1 MPLLRHSL
9 AAGNCRYVGI
19 ASPLIN
25 THTRSMFKRPKNFFI
40 TLAGILA
47 TLFALGT
54 AALNNPE
61 LDSAA
66 QTVHDGVDNKH
77 ILVSQA
83 QRWVA
88 DTRQVQKSAVEV
100 TPSDRRLMVP
110 TCNNPFEFNFP
121 FATSQKTLRATCPEN
136 GWQVFLGINIHQTRA
151 ALRYTGD
158 FTSGHQLRSTDVETV
173 KLSKSIAGL
182 ASDALAIES
191 FSLTTAVRAG
201 DLVMQRQLSTSVEG
215 YKLIRSVVAGDVLD
229 ISVVEIVML
238 ASANLPASQ
247 RLSIEK
253 LDGARAARALA
264 SGTVLSS
271 YDIKEKQQ
279 VLITQSGIARGQAV
293 ARADVALQDYY
304 GKLPKDSLRDYSSAA
319 QMQAIRNLAAGVPLR
334 LSDLAPVN
342 VIRKGDNV
350 QLSIRKGAL
359 EITVTMLSLGNARSG
374 QRILLLNPE
383 SGEKIQALAEGP
395 GRARGLTSSAKM
407 PDRQGLLRSN
417 K

>member
-1 MPLLRHSL
+1 
-9 AAGNCRYVGI
+9 
-19 ASPLIN
+19 
-25 THTRSMFKRPKNFFI
+25 
-40 TLAGILA
+40 
-47 TLFALGT
+47 
-54 AALNNPE
+54 
-61 LDSAA
+61 
-66 QTVHDGVDNKH
+66 
-77 ILVSQA
+77 
-83 QRWVA
+83 
-88 DTRQVQKSAVEV
+88 
-100 TPSDRRLMVP
+100 
-110 TCNNPFEFNFP
+110 
-121 FATSQKTLRATCPEN
+121 
-136 GWQVFLGINIHQTRA
+136 
-151 ALRYTGD
+151 
-158 FTSGHQLRSTDVETV
+158 
-173 KLSKSIAGL
+173 
-182 ASDALAIES
+182 
-191 FSLTTAVRAG
+191 
-201 DLVMQRQLSTSVEG
+201 
-215 YKLIRSVVAGDVLD
+215 
-229 ISVVEIVML
+229 VML